1 MSPEDRSLN
10 GRTRRERAGSS
21 KHRGRRGRKHL
32 VETWPSYLLTLLPS
46 ERQSLSAS
54 AAAQNVSIAD
64 VARGI
69 LCAAYGLHCPPKS
82 NGYHAGKDTGRLNIL
97 LRMPP
102 KLWRCIEDEQTRLNE
117 TKRAIILDKI
127 EAYYRRESDG
137 KATD

>member
-1 MSPEDRSLN
+1 MSPEVPSHSGRSPR
-10 GRTRRERAGSS
+10 GRAAST

-32 VETWPSYLLTLLPS
+32 VEAWPSYLLTLLPS
-46 ERQSLSAS
+46 ERQSLSTA
-54 AAAQNVSIAD
+54 AAAQNISIAD

-82 NGYHAGKDTGRLNIL
+82 RGYHAVKDTGRLNIL
-97 LRMPP
+97 LRLPP

-127 EAYYRRESDG
+127 EAHYRRESDG
-137 KATD
+137 EGTD